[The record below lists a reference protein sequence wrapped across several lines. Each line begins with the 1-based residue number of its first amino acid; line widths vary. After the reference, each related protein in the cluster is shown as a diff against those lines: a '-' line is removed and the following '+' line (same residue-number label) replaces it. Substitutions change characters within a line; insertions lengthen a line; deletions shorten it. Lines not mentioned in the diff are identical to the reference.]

1 MNLPETLRADV
12 MFRMATLEEIPPG
25 VMKEISA
32 AIQHRLSQAV
42 TTTGRKFGGVKMT
55 AEILNHMDQ
64 TFEKTTLEELSKK
77 SADLAE
83 QIRGLMFVFDDLIQL
98 DDRSVQEVLKEVNKE
113 YLGIALKGAKEEIKE
128 KFFKNMSE
136 RAVQLL
142 KDDMDARG
150 PMRVSEVNKIQQEIL
165 KVVRRLEEEGKIV
178 IGGKSGAEALV

>member
-1 MNLPETLRADV
+1 
-12 MFRMATLEEIPPG
+12 
-25 VMKEISA
+25 
-32 AIQHRLSQAV
+32 
-42 TTTGRKFGGVKMT
+42 
-55 AEILNHMDQ
+55 
-64 TFEKTTLEELSKK
+64 
-77 SADLAE
+77 
-83 QIRGLMFVFDDLIQL
+83 MFVFDDLIQL

-113 YLGIALKGAKEEIKE
+113 YLGISLKGAKEEIKE